1 MKSLEL
7 HADDKTI
14 RFTVENADWCKMYLN
29 DNEEDFPLGADS
41 LEIILSR
48 LLIGFLSV
56 PDRKYFTYQDKQMFS
71 IVSLSDP
78 HSVIAGRDTADHG
91 LELLFLGID
100 DDQIHS
106 IVLTIEDK
114 QKWICEI
121 MTFLCKKYVH
131 R

>member
-1 MKSLEL
+1 MTSLEL

-78 HSVIAGRDTADHG
+78 HSVIAGRDTVDHG

-106 IVLTIEDK
+106 LTLTIEDK